1 MTDQDLD
8 KSYSALRAALS
19 ALGPDKASLFLAM
32 LSLSLIS
39 RAPDATA
46 VQALIEQAQAHATF
60 S

>member
-8 KSYSALRAALS
+8 QSYGALCAALS
-19 ALGPDKASLFLAM
+19 DLGPDKASLFLAM

-46 VQALIEQAQAHATF
+46 VKALIEQAQAQAAF